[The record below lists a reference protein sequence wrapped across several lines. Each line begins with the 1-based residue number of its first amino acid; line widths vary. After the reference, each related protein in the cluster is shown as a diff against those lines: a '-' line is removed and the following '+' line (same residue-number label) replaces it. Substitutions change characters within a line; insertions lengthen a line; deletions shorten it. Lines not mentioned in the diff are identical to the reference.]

1 MKKFLFFVALLSFAL
16 SGAAQTPFKVQGI
29 ARTDIKGAQKSSTRA
44 DVVPDIDFDNVDA
57 WVGTGKNVA
66 ALAVK
71 WHDAN
76 GFTNV
81 YVWGYRWAENTV
93 RTGADMIAQIAKE
106 DPRFYYLVYGGTWSY
121 TDETRTDSIYTGDAI
136 GGIGFSETGN
146 HNDIKLVLGDKKYDL
161 IQGAVHT
168 NAYNFDSW
176 NTTATNGFW
185 NAGWYTNGYWSYWN
199 AQDVESSYEYAST
212 GCSGRVLSDGC
223 VDGWVF
229 AYDFDWSADMSGE
242 LEYVSAIPTAKAAA
256 SKKSA
261 VARSESEGQTYVV
274 STNEEWVEALANF
287 ADGDVIEFDE
297 SLRGKEIESTAPNT
311 YLIGKKLSIIGH
323 GVILKNF
330 GGLTITQDGACYLK
344 DIIFDSPTESVLCV
358 YGETKMFGDITM
370 ENCVVKNYVGVNS
383 IVDAFNTELVDRQY
397 DITISN
403 CLFEN
408 NILMDPSTY
417 KYKEKLIL
425 ITGYNSADKDIKAML
440 VNNTFRGNTASSQ
453 SCLRLTNKIEAL
465 LVNNVFEDNVNTK
478 ATGYDIYIN
487 IKGSDPAAYFTS
499 GYNVISGTINEQYEG
514 LMSPTDTWATD
525 LEFSLLSKGGKWYVV
540 EDTPAYQHL
549 PADTEIEGVTFPETD
564 IYGNV
569 IDYSKPS
576 NSGCSQL
583 VYEAAD
589 IIDYTAGTFILNED
603 WYGHQNSTINFL
615 TDGGEWV
622 YRVIQRENE
631 GVQLG
636 CTAQY
641 GTIYG
646 GKMYITSKQEKDPG
660 AKVEGGRLTIAD
672 AKTMKVEK
680 QFQTITANGYSGR
693 ADGRAFLGVNEH
705 KGYMSTSNGIFILDL
720 DSQEFTGYIST
731 GNDNDLYTG
740 QVGNM
745 IRVNDY
751 VFANHQGLGLLVID
765 AETDEIERAILG
777 PDDAKINTFTLAKDG
792 NLYLMTSKNLLC
804 LDPVSLE
811 CTVVELPEGTRLTA
825 EGWGA
830 WTPSTFCASTQQNAI
845 FWGAGSGFAGANKV
859 LKYDIDKKELST
871 YFDLSDSDWII
882 YGCSF
887 RINPVTDEGVVSL
900 FKSFGDPTYVTRKYD
915 AAGEMVAEYAMEC
928 NYWFPSIPIFPD
940 NAVPVVTG
948 SETLTI
954 AEDAHEVISLA
965 DFATDADNIDAAIVK
980 SIKSVSNRS
989 VVYASIVNGDLVI
1002 VPLKKGTATITI
1014 QANSNGE
1021 LAEGDI
1027 IIEVTG
1033 TSGISSVDG
1042 ENAAVEGTYSL
1053 DGKIVGGSYRG
1064 AVIIKMSDGTS
1075 RKVIR

>member
-1 MKKFLFFVALLSFAL
+1 MKKLLLFIALLSFAL
-16 SGAAQTPFKVQGI
+16 TGAAQATHQVQGI
-29 ARTDIKGAQKSSTRA
+29 ARTDLKGAPKSSTRA
-44 DVVPDIDFDNVDA
+44 AVVPDINFKNIDA
-57 WVGTGKNVA
+57 WAGDGDNEA

-71 WHDAN
+71 WHDEK
-76 GFTNV
+76 GFSNV
-81 YVWGYRWAENTV
+81 YVWGYRWDKNTV

-146 HNDIKLVLGDKKYDL
+146 HNDIKLVLDNKKYDL

-176 NTTATNGFW
+176 TTTATGFW
-185 NAGWYTNGYWSYWN
+185 NSGWYTNGYWSYWN
-199 AQDVESSYEYAST
+199 APKTTTSYTYAST
-212 GCSGRVLSDGC
+212 GCSGRVLSNGC

-229 AYDFDWSADMSGE
+229 AYGFDWGADMSGE
-242 LEYVSAIPTAKAAA
+242 IVYVSEIPAAKTAAP
-256 SKKSA
+256 KKSA
-261 VARSESEGQTYVV
+261 VARSESEGQTHIV
-274 STNEEWVEALANF
+274 TTDEEWVEALANF

-297 SLRGKEIESTAPNT
+297 SLRGQEIVSTTPYT
-311 YLIGKKLSIIGH
+311 RVEGKKLTIIGN

-330 GGLTITQDGACYLK
+330 AGLGLTEDADCTLK
-344 DIIFDSPTESVLCV
+344 NIIFDAPSESVLSAFSRNN
-358 YGETKMFGDITM
+358 KFADITM
-370 ENCVVKNYVGVNS
+370 DNCVVKNYVGSDPV
-383 IVDAFNTELVDRQY
+383 VDVYNTKRVDRQY
-397 DITISN
+397 NITISN

-408 NILMDPSTY
+408 NVLLDTDDGIYWDDQVS
-417 KYKEKLIL
+417 IA
-425 ITGYNSADKDIKAML
+425 GYRSEDKDLKAVL
-440 VNNTFRGNTASSQ
+440 VNNTFQGNTADTG
-453 SCLRLTNKIEAL
+453 SCIYIANHIEAI
-465 LVNNVFEDNVNTK
+465 LVNNVFETNTNK
-478 ATGYDIYIN
+478 TSSSYDLKIDI
-487 IKGSDPAAYFTS
+487 SADDPSAYFTS
-499 GYNVISGTINEQYEG
+499 GYNVISGTISEFYQDH
-514 LMSPTDTWATD
+514 LADTDTYAND
-525 LEFSLLSKGGKWYVV
+525 LEFSLLAKGGKWYVV
-540 EDTPAYQHL
+540 EDTPAYHNL
-549 PADTEIEGVTFPETD
+549 PANIVIEGVTFPETD

-680 QFQTITANGYSGR
+680 QFQTITANGFTGR

-751 VFANHQGLGLLVID
+751 VFANHQSQGLLVID
-765 AETDEIERAILG
+765 AESDKIQQAILG
-777 PDDAKINTFTLAKDG
+777 PDDTKINTFTLAKDG

-811 CTVVELPEGTRLTA
+811 YTVVELPEGTKLTS

-830 WTPSTFCASTQQNAI
+830 WTPSTFCASTQQNTI

-859 LKYDIDKKELST
+859 LKYDIDTKELST

-887 RINPVTDEGVVSL
+887 RINPITDEGVVSL

-915 AAGEMVAEYAMEC
+915 ADGEMVAEYAMES

-940 NAVPVVTG
+940 NAAPVVTG
-948 SETLTI
+948 SETLNI

-1042 ENAAVEGTYSL
+1042 ENAAIEGIYSL

-1064 AVIIKMSDGTS
+1064 VVIIKMSDGTS